1 MSSHKNIFKF
11 IICGTDTDIGKT
23 LISSFFVK
31 GLNSF
36 YWKPIQSGIESQTD
50 SQTVKE
56 LAQLSKE
63 KIIKEAYVF
72 TKPLSPHWA
81 AEIDQQT
88 INFEKLRLPK
98 VQGSLIVETAGG
110 LMVPIT
116 RNFLQIDQIKQWN
129 LPVILVCK
137 SSLGTLN
144 HTLLSIEALKLRNIE
159 ILGLVVNGE
168 KHLDNPKTLVDFSG
182 IPLITEFPLIKKM
195 DSKNLDILWK
205 ELDIKNKLISL
216 LNSKIS

>member
-1 MSSHKNIFKF
+1 MSRQNSIFKF

-36 YWKPIQSGIESQTD
+36 YWKPIQSGIESETD
-50 SQTVKE
+50 TQTVEK

-81 AEIDQQT
+81 SEIDQKT
-88 INFEKLRLPK
+88 INFDKLRLPK

-144 HTLLSIEALKLRNIE
+144 HTFLSIEALKRRNIE
-159 ILGLVVNGE
+159 IFGLVVNGE
-168 KHLDNPKTLVDFSG
+168 KHLDNSRTIVDFSG
-182 IPLITEFPLIKKM
+182 IPLIAEFPYIKKM
-195 DSKNLDILWK
+195 DSNNLDILWK

>member
-1 MSSHKNIFKF
+1 MRRQDSVFKF

-50 SQTVKE
+50 SQTVE
-56 LAQLSKE
+56 QLAQLSKE
-63 KIIKEAYVF
+63 NIIKEAYVF

-81 AEIDQQT
+81 AEIDQKT
-88 INFEKLRLPK
+88 INFEKLRLPN

-116 RNFLQIDQIKQWN
+116 LNFLQIDQIKQWN
-129 LPVILVCK
+129 LPVILVWK

-144 HTLLSIEALKLRNIE
+144 HTLLSIEALKRRNIE

-168 KHLDNPKTLVDFSG
+168 KHSDLS
-182 IPLITEFPLIKKM
+182 LIHI
-195 DSKNLDILWK
+195 
-205 ELDIKNKLISL
+205 
-216 LNSKIS
+216 

>member
-1 MSSHKNIFKF
+1 MSSHNNIFKF

-36 YWKPIQSGIESQTD
+36 YWKPIQSGIELQTD
-50 SQTVKE
+50 SQTVEK
-56 LAQLSKE
+56 LAQVSKE

-81 AEIDQQT
+81 SEIDQKI
-88 INFEKLRLPK
+88 INFDKLRLPK
-98 VQGSLIVETAGG
+98 VQDSLIVETAGG

-144 HTLLSIEALKLRNIE
+144 HTLLSIEALKRRDIE
-159 ILGLVVNGE
+159 IFGLVVNGE

-182 IPLITEFPLIKKM
+182 IPLIAEFPYIPKV
-195 DSKNLDILWK
+195 DSNNLDILWK
-205 ELDIKNKLISL
+205 ELNIKNKLVSI
-216 LNSKIS
+216 LNSKAI

>member
-1 MSSHKNIFKF
+1 MSSHNNIFKF

-36 YWKPIQSGIESQTD
+36 YWKPIQSGIELQTD
-50 SQTVKE
+50 SQTVEK
-56 LAQLSKE
+56 LAQVSKE

-81 AEIDQQT
+81 AEIDQKI
-88 INFEKLRLPK
+88 INFNKLRLPK
-98 VQGSLIVETAGG
+98 VQDSLIVETAGG

-144 HTLLSIEALKLRNIE
+144 HTLLSIEALQRRNIE

-168 KHLDNPKTLVDFSG
+168 KHMDNPKTLVDFSG
-182 IPLITEFPLIKKM
+182 IPLIAEFPYINKM
-195 DSKNLDILWK
+195 DSNNLDILWK

>member
-1 MSSHKNIFKF
+1 MSRHNNIFKF

-36 YWKPIQSGIESQTD
+36 YWKPIQSGIELQTD
-50 SQTVKE
+50 SQTVEK
-56 LAQLSKE
+56 LAQVSKE

-81 AEIDQQT
+81 AEIDQKI
-88 INFEKLRLPK
+88 INFDKLRLPK
-98 VQGSLIVETAGG
+98 VNDSLIVETAGG
-110 LMVPIT
+110 LMVPLT

-144 HTLLSIEALKLRNIE
+144 HTLLSIEALQKRNIN

-168 KHLDNPKTLVDFSG
+168 KHLDNPKTLVEFSR
-182 IPLITEFPLIKKM
+182 IPVIAEFPCLPKV
-195 DSKNLDILWK
+195 DSNNLDILWK
-205 ELDIKNKLISL
+205 ELNIKNKLVSI
-216 LNSKIS
+216 LNSKAI